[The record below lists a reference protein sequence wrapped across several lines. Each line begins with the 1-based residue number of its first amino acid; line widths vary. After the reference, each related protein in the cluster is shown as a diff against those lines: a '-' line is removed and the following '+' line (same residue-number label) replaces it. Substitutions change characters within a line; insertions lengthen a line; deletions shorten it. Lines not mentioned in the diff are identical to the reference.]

1 MCIDA
6 FAALSEPNRRVLL
19 DELFAGPRTVN
30 MLVDA
35 AGMSQPAVSKH
46 LRALRDAGLVRVRPE
61 GQRRW
66 YEVEPEPLA
75 RVSAWLEPYK
85 RLWAARLDALEGH
98 LDDMAARDT
107 DGE

>member
-1 MCIDA
+1 MDA

-19 DELFAGPRTVN
+19 DELCGGPRTVN

-46 LRALRDAGLVRVRPE
+46 LRALREAGLVRVRPE

-75 RVSAWLEPYK
+75 HVSAWLEPY
-85 RLWAARLDALEGH
+85 RLMWAARLDALEVH
-98 LDDMAARDT
+98 LDDMAGRDVE
-107 DGE
+107 GK